1 MYTILTPSQ
10 SIPKVYL
17 RDKPEAQT
25 VMVFKSAMQDLLAR
39 INPSEHEEFNKNL
52 VAEFF
57 NRSLYSGRNYM
68 VNTYQRTDLAIYAEM
83 GTNNEHPVVLFE
95 FKGPSRPDMVTK
107 DDLKKKALYE
117 LILYY
122 IREEVKNHNTDIK
135 HLIITNCWE
144 YFIFEK
150 KLFCQLFARNQ
161 HFVQKVIEADTGDD
175 RTEYIYNRII
185 KPEVE
190 KVEHRLQFVHID
202 LRSYERMIKNDDII
216 NSKAFVA
223 IYKLF
228 SPTNLLKLPFVSD
241 HNSLNKNFYGELL
254 YIMGVEEI
262 IDDGVHKIKRLK
274 NKRQDFSL
282 VEQAYAKLEDYSGIT
297 NEEERFEAA
306 LGLVLTWIN
315 RILFLKLLESQLVN
329 FNRESEVKFLDMIHI
344 PDYDVLH
351 DLFMKVMAKP
361 IAERTDELKKQFP
374 NVPYLN
380 SSLFEL
386 SKIEERFFPISGIRL
401 GEMDVYSR
409 TVLRDGNGRRIS
421 GKKSALDYLFAFLDA
436 YDFGTD
442 KSQEGENVRNESDK
456 LINASVL
463 GLIFEKINGYK
474 DGSFFTPGYI
484 TEYICNKTLRRAVID
499 KFNKIKGWKCKDFED
514 LKEKIEYG
522 QREERIE
529 ANEIINS
536 LRICDPA
543 VGSGH
548 FLVSALNELIA
559 IKSELRVLQDRQL
572 QPKRIGDYDVRV
584 EYDELVVADEDGD
597 VFKYDPSNP
606 SSQRIQEALFEEKRT
621 IIENCLFGVDLNP
634 KSVDVCQLRLWIE
647 LLKNAYYYKTETGER
662 LLQTLSNIDINIKC
676 GNSLASVHP
685 VCIGKKI
692 TEGAG
697 MQNLVRDYKA
707 NVREYKNCRSKAVK
721 NKLNQDIIDIKRKLA
736 PPVQLDAFGHN
747 NDQIVAAHE
756 VLKKSLEWM
765 VEFPEVLNEQGSFE
779 GFDVIIGNPPYISL
793 EKLRKDAS
801 VYARMHRTD
810 EQGQS
815 GQKTYNTLE
824 SRGDIYS
831 LFVERG
837 LHLLRKGGLL
847 SYIMP
852 NKWEKV
858 MYGRPLRE
866 LFLNTNLTQ
875 LIDFGDNQIFEDATT
890 YTCIV
895 RMKKEKQDGK
905 LLISTIEK
913 VNSETL
919 HEDVE
924 EEKEEFDTTKMN
936 DGIWVISSLNNF
948 NAVERLKSQ
957 MTTLGDYVG
966 GESYR
971 GILSGLSK
979 AFNISLDKA
988 NELISQDNDSIKVLR
1003 PFLQGRGL
1011 VAYGEAK
1018 AGSAL
1023 VYIPKGFTLN
1033 GMGIVITEE
1042 DKRNNR
1048 NWKEELMPS
1057 EEDAWQWFSSN
1068 YPAVSDWL
1076 LYFKKEAKARQDKGD
1091 YWWEL
1096 RACDYYD
1103 KFAKHKLFYQ
1113 VFQTKPCFV
1122 YDESSTFCNNSM
1134 YFMTVPD
1141 KALLA
1146 LLCSKVGWWLIMEFC
1161 PRIQNGAQLIWDNF
1175 RQIPVPEELPDE
1187 LNNYAEKMMSSRLD
1201 DAECLRI
1208 SKLIDKT
1215 VSEIYGLTDNHK
1227 LVTNIGANGKEGT
1240 DIC

>member
-1 MYTILTPSQ
+1 MYSILSPSQ
-10 SIPKVYL
+10 SIPKAYL
-17 RDKPEAQT
+17 RDKPEVQDVVT
-25 VMVFKSAMQDLLAR
+25 FKNAMQELLQR
-39 INPSEHEEFNKNL
+39 INPDEHEEFNKNL

-68 VNTYQRTDLAIYAEM
+68 VNTYQRTDLAIYTEM
-83 GTNNEHPVVLFE
+83 GTHNEHPVVLFE
-95 FKGPSRPDMVTK
+95 FKGPSRPDMVSK
-107 DDLKKKALYE
+107 EDLKKKALYE

-135 HLIITNCWE
+135 HLVITNCWE

-150 KLFCQLFARNQ
+150 KLFYQLFARNQ
-161 HFVQKVIEADTGDD
+161 RFVQKVIDADTGDD
-175 RTEYIYNRII
+175 RTEYIYNTII

-190 KVEHRLQFVHID
+190 KVEHRIQFIYVD
-202 LRSYERMIKNDDII
+202 LRAFERKISTEDVI
-216 NSKAFVA
+216 NNRTFVA
-223 IYKLF
+223 LYKLF
-228 SPTNLLKLPFVSD
+228 SPINLLKLPFTSD

-254 YIMGVEEI
+254 YIMGVEEVTE
-262 IDDGVHKIKRLK
+262 DGVHKIKRLK
-274 NKRQDFSL
+274 NRKQDYSL
-282 VEQAYAKLEDYSGIT
+282 IEQAYAKLEDYSSIQ
-297 NEEERFEAA
+297 NDDERFEAA

-315 RILFLKLLESQLVN
+315 RILFLKLLESQLIN
-329 FNRESEVKFLDMIHI
+329 FNRDKDVRFLDIIHI

-361 IAERTDELKKQFP
+361 IAERTEELKNQFP
-374 NVPYLN
+374 DVPYLN

-401 GEMDVYSR
+401 GEMDVYGR
-409 TVLRDGNGRRIS
+409 TVLKDGNGRRIT
-421 GKKSALDYLFAFLDA
+421 GKKSALEYLFAFLDA
-436 YDFGTD
+436 YDFGAD
-442 KSQEGENVRNESDK
+442 KSQEGEHVRVESDK

-484 TEYICNKTLRRAVID
+484 TEFICHKTLRRAVID
-499 KFNKIKGWKCKDFED
+499 KFNKVKGWKCQDFED
-514 LKEKIEYG
+514 LKEKIDFG
-522 QREERIE
+522 QREERTE
-529 ANEIINS
+529 ANAIINS

-559 IKSELRVLQDRQL
+559 IKSELGVLQDNQP
-572 QPKRIGDYDVRV
+572 QPKRIREYDVRV

-597 VFKYDPSNP
+597 IFKYDPTNP
-606 SSQRIQEALFEEKRT
+606 TSQRIQETLFEEKRT

-647 LLKNAYYYKTETGER
+647 LLKNAYYYRAENGER
-662 LLQTLSNIDINIKC
+662 LLQTLPNIDINIKC
-676 GNSLASVHP
+676 GNSLASAHP
-685 VCIGKKI
+685 VCIGRKVS
-692 TEGAG
+692 EGVG

-721 NKLNQDIIDIKRKLA
+721 NRLDQDIKAIKLSLA
-736 PPVQLDAFGHN
+736 PPVQLSVFGDDN
-747 NDQIVAAHE
+747 ETRINAQE
-756 VLKKSLEWM
+756 VLKQSLEWM
-765 VEFPEVLNEQGSFE
+765 VEFPEVLNEQGTFE

-793 EKLRKDAS
+793 EKLPRDVS
-801 VYARMHRTD
+801 VYAGMHRTD
-810 EQGQS
+810 EQGYS
-815 GQKTYNTLE
+815 GQKTYKTLE

-866 LFLNTNLTQ
+866 LFLQTNLTD

-890 YTCIV
+890 YTCII

-913 VNSETL
+913 VNPETI
-919 HEDVE
+919 HENVE
-924 EEKEEFDTTKMN
+924 EEKEEFDTTKMS
-936 DGIWVISSLNNF
+936 DAIWVVSSLDNF
-948 NAVERLKSQ
+948 NAVERLKTQ
-957 MTTLGDYVG
+957 MISLGDYIHE
-966 GESYR
+966 ESYY
-971 GILSGLSK
+971 GIKTALSK
-979 AFNISLDKA
+979 AFLISIEKA
-988 NELISQDNDSIKVLR
+988 NDLLAQDHRSEEILR

-1018 AGSAL
+1018 AGSVL
-1023 VYIPKGFTLN
+1023 IYTPKGFTLN
-1033 GMGIVITEE
+1033 GMGVVITDEQ
-1042 DKRNNR
+1042 KRNNR
-1048 NWKEELMPS
+1048 RWKEELIPS

-1068 YPAVSDWL
+1068 YPAVASWL
-1076 LYFKKEAKARQDKGD
+1076 VDFKEAAKARQDKGD

-1103 KFAKHKLFYQ
+1103 KFAEHKLFYQ

-1146 LLCSKVGWWLIMEFC
+1146 LLCSRIGWWLITEFC

-1175 RQIPVPEELPDE
+1175 RQIPIPRELPVS
-1187 LNNYAEKMMSSRLD
+1187 LNEYAERMMATINDEAEFQSTAKQID
-1201 DAECLRI
+1201 DIVASL
-1208 SKLIDKT
+1208 
-1215 VSEIYGLTDNHK
+1215 YGLTENNT
-1227 LVTNIGANGKEGT
+1227 L
-1240 DIC
+1240 

>member
-1 MYTILTPSQ
+1 MYRILSPSQ
-10 SIPKVYL
+10 SIPKAYL
-17 RDKPEAQT
+17 RDKPEVQDVVT
-25 VMVFKSAMQDLLAR
+25 FKNAMQEMLER
-39 INPSEHEEFNKNL
+39 INPDEHEEFNKNL

-57 NRSLYSGRNYM
+57 NRSLYSGHNYM
-68 VNTYQRTDLAIYAEM
+68 VNTYQRTDLAIYTEM
-83 GTNNEHPVVLFE
+83 GTHNEHPVVLFE
-95 FKGPSRPDMVTK
+95 FKGPSRPDMVCK
-107 DDLKKKALYE
+107 EDLKKKALYE

-122 IREEVKNHNTDIK
+122 IREEVKNRNTDIK
-135 HLIITNCWE
+135 HLVITNCWE

-150 KLFCQLFARNQ
+150 KLFYQLFARNQ
-161 HFVQKVIEADTGDD
+161 RFVQKVVAADTGDD
-175 RTEYIYNRII
+175 RTEYIYNTII

-190 KVEHRLQFVHID
+190 KVEHRIQFVYVD
-202 LRSYERMIKNDDII
+202 LRPFERRIRTEDVI
-216 NSKAFVA
+216 NNRAFVA
-223 IYKLF
+223 LYKLF
-228 SPTNLLKLPFVSD
+228 SPTNLLKLPFTSD

-262 IDDGVHKIKRLK
+262 TEDGVHKIKRLK
-274 NKRQDFSL
+274 NRKQDFSL
-282 VEQAYAKLEDYSGIT
+282 IEQAYAKLEDYSSIT
-297 NEEERFEAA
+297 NDDERFEAA

-315 RILFLKLLESQLVN
+315 RILFLKLLESQLMN
-329 FNRESEVKFLDMIHI
+329 FNRDQDVKFLDIVHI

-361 IAERTDELKKQFP
+361 VAERTDELKNQFP
-374 NVPYLN
+374 DVPYLN

-401 GEMDVYSR
+401 GKMDVYGR
-409 TVLRDGNGRRIS
+409 TVLKDGNGRRIT
-421 GKKSALDYLFAFLDA
+421 GRKSVLEYLFAFLDA
-436 YDFGTD
+436 YDFGAD
-442 KSQEGENVRNESDK
+442 KSQEGEHVRAESEK

-484 TEYICNKTLRRAVID
+484 TEYICHKTLRRAVID
-499 KFNKIKGWKCKDFED
+499 KFNKAKGWKCQDFED
-514 LKEKIEYG
+514 LKEKVDYG
-522 QREERIE
+522 QREGRTE
-529 ANEIINS
+529 ANAIINS

-559 IKSELRVLQDRQL
+559 IKSELGVLQDHQP
-572 QPKRIGDYDVRV
+572 QPKQIREYDVRV

-597 VFKYDPSNP
+597 IFKYDPTNST
-606 SSQRIQEALFEEKRT
+606 SQRIQETLFEEKRT

-647 LLKNAYYYKTETGER
+647 LLKNAYYYRTENGER
-662 LLQTLSNIDINIKC
+662 LLQTLPNIDINIKC
-676 GNSLASVHP
+676 GNSLASAHP
-685 VCIGKKI
+685 VCIGRKI
-692 TEGAG
+692 SEGVG

-721 NKLNQDIIDIKRKLA
+721 NRLDQDIKAIKLSLA
-736 PPVQLDAFGHN
+736 PPVQLSVFGDDN
-747 NDQIVAAHE
+747 ETRINAQE
-756 VLKKSLEWM
+756 VLKQSLEWM
-765 VEFPEVLNEQGSFE
+765 VEFPEVLNEQGTFE

-793 EKLRKDAS
+793 EKLPRDAS
-801 VYARMHRTD
+801 VYAGMHRTD
-810 EQGQS
+810 EQGYS
-815 GQKTYNTLE
+815 GQKTYRTLE

-866 LFLNTNLTQ
+866 LFLQTNLTD

-890 YTCIV
+890 YTCII

-913 VNSETL
+913 VNPETL
-919 HEDVE
+919 HENVE
-924 EEKEEFDTTKMN
+924 EEKEEFDTTKMS
-936 DGIWVISSLNNF
+936 DAIWVVSSLDNF
-948 NAVERLKSQ
+948 NAVERLKTQ
-957 MTTLGDYVG
+957 MIPLGDYIHE
-966 GESYR
+966 ESYY
-971 GILSGLSK
+971 GIKTALSK
-979 AFNISLDKA
+979 AFLISIEKA
-988 NELISQDNDSIKVLR
+988 NDLLAQDHRSEEILR
-1003 PFLQGRGL
+1003 PFLQGRRL

-1018 AGSAL
+1018 AGSVL
-1023 VYIPKGFTLN
+1023 IYTPKGFTLN
-1033 GMGIVITEE
+1033 GMGVVITDEQ
-1042 DKRNNR
+1042 KRNNR
-1048 NWKEELMPS
+1048 RWKEELMPS

-1068 YPAVSDWL
+1068 YPAVASWL
-1076 LYFKKEAKARQDKGD
+1076 VDFKEAAKARQDKGD

-1103 KFAKHKLFYQ
+1103 KFAEHKLFYQ

-1146 LLCSKVGWWLIMEFC
+1146 LLCSRIGWWLITEFC

-1175 RQIPVPEELPDE
+1175 RQIPIPRELPVS
-1187 LNNYAEKMMSSRLD
+1187 LNEYADKMMATINDEAEFQSTAKQID
-1201 DAECLRI
+1201 DVVASL
-1208 SKLIDKT
+1208 
-1215 VSEIYGLTDNHK
+1215 YGLTENNT
-1227 LVTNIGANGKEGT
+1227 L
-1240 DIC
+1240 

>member
-1 MYTILTPSQ
+1 M
-10 SIPKVYL
+10 
-17 RDKPEAQT
+17 
-25 VMVFKSAMQDLLAR
+25 
-39 INPSEHEEFNKNL
+39 
-52 VAEFF
+52 
-57 NRSLYSGRNYM
+57 
-68 VNTYQRTDLAIYAEM
+68 
-83 GTNNEHPVVLFE
+83 
-95 FKGPSRPDMVTK
+95 
-107 DDLKKKALYE
+107 
-117 LILYY
+117 
-122 IREEVKNHNTDIK
+122 
-135 HLIITNCWE
+135 
-144 YFIFEK
+144 
-150 KLFCQLFARNQ
+150 
-161 HFVQKVIEADTGDD
+161 
-175 RTEYIYNRII
+175 
-185 KPEVE
+185 
-190 KVEHRLQFVHID
+190 
-202 LRSYERMIKNDDII
+202 
-216 NSKAFVA
+216 
-223 IYKLF
+223 
-228 SPTNLLKLPFVSD
+228 
-241 HNSLNKNFYGELL
+241 
-254 YIMGVEEI
+254 
-262 IDDGVHKIKRLK
+262 
-274 NKRQDFSL
+274 
-282 VEQAYAKLEDYSGIT
+282 
-297 NEEERFEAA
+297 
-306 LGLVLTWIN
+306 
-315 RILFLKLLESQLVN
+315 
-329 FNRESEVKFLDMIHI
+329 
-344 PDYDVLH
+344 
-351 DLFMKVMAKP
+351 
-361 IAERTDELKKQFP
+361 
-374 NVPYLN
+374 
-380 SSLFEL
+380 
-386 SKIEERFFPISGIRL
+386 
-401 GEMDVYSR
+401 
-409 TVLRDGNGRRIS
+409 
-421 GKKSALDYLFAFLDA
+421 
-436 YDFGTD
+436 
-442 KSQEGENVRNESDK
+442 
-456 LINASVL
+456 
-463 GLIFEKINGYK
+463 
-474 DGSFFTPGYI
+474 
-484 TEYICNKTLRRAVID
+484 
-499 KFNKIKGWKCKDFED
+499 
-514 LKEKIEYG
+514 
-522 QREERIE
+522 
-529 ANEIINS
+529 
-536 LRICDPA
+536 
-543 VGSGH
+543 
-548 FLVSALNELIA
+548 
-559 IKSELRVLQDRQL
+559 
-572 QPKRIGDYDVRV
+572 
-584 EYDELVVADEDGD
+584 
-597 VFKYDPSNP
+597 
-606 SSQRIQEALFEEKRT
+606 
-621 IIENCLFGVDLNP
+621 
-634 KSVDVCQLRLWIE
+634 
-647 LLKNAYYYKTETGER
+647 KNAYYYRSETGER
-662 LLQTLSNIDINIKC
+662 LLQTLPNIDINIKC

-747 NDQIVAAHE
+747 NDQIVAAQE

-988 NELISQDNDSIKVLR
+988 NELISQDNDSVKVLR

-1076 LYFKKEAKARQDKGD
+1076 LNFKKEAKARQDKGD

-1175 RQIPVPEELPDE
+1175 RQIPVPEELPDK
-1187 LNNYAEKMMSSRLD
+1187 LNDYAEEMMLSRFNEV
-1201 DAECLRI
+1201 ECLRI
-1208 SKLIDKT
+1208 SQEIDET
-1215 VSEIYGLTDNHK
+1215 VSEIYGLTDDHK

>member
-10 SIPKVYL
+10 SIPKAYL
-17 RDKPEAQT
+17 HDKPEVQDVVT
-25 VMVFKSAMQDLLAR
+25 FKNAMRDLLER
-39 INPSEHEEFNKNL
+39 INPEEHEEFNKNL

-68 VNTYQRTDLAIYAEM
+68 VNTYQRTDLAIYTEM
-83 GTNNEHPVVLFE
+83 GTRNEHPVVLFE
-95 FKGPSRPDMVTK
+95 FKGPSRPDMVNK
-107 DDLKKKALYE
+107 EDLKKKALYE

-135 HLIITNCWE
+135 HLVITNCWE

-150 KLFCQLFARNQ
+150 KLFYQLFARNQ
-161 HFVQKVIEADTGDD
+161 RFVQKVVDADTGDD
-175 RTEYIYNRII
+175 RTEYIYNTII

-190 KVEHRLQFVHID
+190 TVEHRLQFVYVD
-202 LRSYERMIKNDDII
+202 LRSLERKI
-216 NSKAFVA
+216 NTENVINTRAFIA
-223 IYKLF
+223 LYKLF
-228 SPTNLLKLPFVSD
+228 SPTNLLKLPFTSD

-254 YIMGVEEI
+254 YIMGVEEVTE
-262 IDDGVHKIKRLK
+262 DGVHRIKRLR
-274 NKRQDFSL
+274 NRRQDFSL
-282 VEQAYAKLEDYSGIT
+282 VEQAYAKLEDYSSIH
-297 NEEERFEAA
+297 NNDERFEAA

-315 RILFLKLLESQLVN
+315 RILFLKLLESQLVS
-329 FNRESEVKFLDMIHI
+329 FNRGLDVKFLDIIHI

-361 IAERTDELKKQFP
+361 VGERTEELKRQFP
-374 NVPYLN
+374 DVPYLN

-386 SKIEERFFPISGIRL
+386 SKIEERFFPISGIRH
-401 GEMDVYSR
+401 GEMDVYGR
-409 TVLRDGNGRRIS
+409 TVLRDGNGRRIA
-421 GKKSALDYLFAFLDA
+421 GKKSALEYLFAFLDA
-436 YDFGTD
+436 YDFGAD
-442 KSQEGENVRNESDK
+442 KSQEGEHVRVESDK
-456 LINASVL
+456 LIDASVL

-484 TEYICNKTLRRAVID
+484 TEYICHKTLRRAVID
-499 KFNKIKGWKCKDFED
+499 KFNKAKGWKCQSFED
-514 LKEKIEYG
+514 LKEKIDFG
-522 QREERIE
+522 QREERTE
-529 ANEIINS
+529 ANAIINS

-559 IKSELRVLQDRQL
+559 IKSELGVLQDNQP
-572 QPKRIGDYDVRV
+572 QPKRIREYDIRV

-597 VFKYDPSNP
+597 IFKYDPSNP
-606 SSQRIQEALFEEKRT
+606 TSQRIQETLFEEKRT

-647 LLKNAYYYKTETGER
+647 LLKNAYYYRAENGER
-662 LLQTLSNIDINIKC
+662 LLQTLPNIDINIKC
-676 GNSLASVHP
+676 GNSLASAHP
-685 VCIGKKI
+685 VCIGRKI
-692 TEGAG
+692 SEGAG
-697 MQNLVRDYKA
+697 MQNLVRAYKA
-707 NVREYKNCRSKAVK
+707 NVREYKNCRSKAIK
-721 NKLNQDIIDIKRKLA
+721 SKLDQEIEAIKYKLV
-736 PPVQLDAFGHN
+736 PPVQLHFFGEN
-747 NDQIVAAHE
+747 NDQIINAQE
-756 VLKKSLEWM
+756 VLKQSMEWM
-765 VEFPEVLNEQGSFE
+765 VEFPEVLNEQGTFE

-793 EKLRKDAS
+793 ERLPRDAS
-801 VYARMHRTD
+801 VYAEMHRTD
-810 EQGQS
+810 EQGHA
-815 GQKTYNTLE
+815 GQKTYKTLE

-831 LFVERG
+831 LFVEQG

-847 SYIMP
+847 SFIMP

-866 LFLNTNLTQ
+866 LFLQTNLTD

-913 VNSETL
+913 VNPETL

-924 EEKEEFDTTKMN
+924 EEKEEFDITKMN
-936 DGIWVISSLNNF
+936 EGIWVISSLDSF
-948 NAVERLKSQ
+948 NAIERLKSQ
-957 MTTLGDYVG
+957 MITLGEYVG

-971 GILSGLSK
+971 GILSGLSV

-988 NELISQDNDSIKVLR
+988 NELIEQDHRSDDILR

-1018 AGSAL
+1018 AGSVL
-1023 VYIPKGFTLN
+1023 VYTPKGFTLK
-1033 GMGIVITEE
+1033 GMGIVITDEQ
-1042 DKRNNR
+1042 KRNNR
-1048 NWKEELMPS
+1048 RWKEELMPS

-1068 YPAVSDWL
+1068 YPAVANWL
-1076 LYFKKEAKARQDKGD
+1076 LSFKKKAKARQDKGD

-1103 KFAKHKLFYQ
+1103 KFANQKLFYQ

-1141 KALLA
+1141 KALQA
-1146 LLCSKVGWWLIMEFC
+1146 LLCSKIGWWLITEFC
-1161 PRIQNGAQLIWDNF
+1161 PRIQNGVQLIWDNF
-1175 RQIPVPEELPDE
+1175 RQIPVPHDLPQI
-1187 LNNYAEKMMSSRLD
+1187 LNEYADKMMASRND
-1201 DAECLRI
+1201 DAEFQRI
-1208 SKLIDKT
+1208 SEEIDT
-1215 VSEIYGLTDNHK
+1215 VILTLYGF
-1227 LVTNIGANGKEGT
+1227 AE
-1240 DIC
+1240 